1 MPQEPPIQIRV
12 NEPHH
17 QTTEGEAVDII
28 DGPTVEAH
36 VELAA
41 KPSKFSITTLNAS
54 DFAKCS

>member
-12 NEPHH
+12 NEPQH
-17 QTTEGEAVDII
+17 QTIEGEAADII

-41 KPSKFSITTLNAS
+41 KPSKFSITALNTS
-54 DFAKCS
+54 DFGKHL